1 MEHNGYRGR
10 KKEYFYSRL
19 LDGKLH
25 ENLSGEEN
33 LRHGSEHKLVIN
45 EDCILQD
52 TLCDQY
58 IRNLS
63 LPIGTIDNI
72 NWLQQ
77 LFF

>member
-1 MEHNGYRGR
+1 MEGSMEHNGYRGR

-45 EDCILQD
+45 EDYFARY
-52 TLCDQY
+52 TLWSVYQELKLAYRYDRQY
-58 IRNLS
+58 
-63 LPIGTIDNI
+63 
-72 NWLQQ
+72 
-77 LFF
+77 

>member
-45 EDCILQD
+45 EDYFARY
-52 TLCDQY
+52 TL
-58 IRNLS
+58 
-63 LPIGTIDNI
+63 
-72 NWLQQ
+72 
-77 LFF
+77 